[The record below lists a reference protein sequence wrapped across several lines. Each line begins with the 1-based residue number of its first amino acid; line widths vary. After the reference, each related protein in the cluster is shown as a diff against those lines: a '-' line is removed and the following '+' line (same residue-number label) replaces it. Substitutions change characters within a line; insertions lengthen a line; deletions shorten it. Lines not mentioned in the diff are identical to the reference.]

1 MAASHEEKRDGE
13 SGRFGWDRSKIV
25 EASNGETNVQP
36 YLMISNR
43 NRDGDGLGND
53 LASLAFYNADA
64 ATQPSELK
72 NLSAWTKITR
82 AAFIAQLKEIADG
95 FPMFPDCEHEKQSHL
110 CVFVHGYNTSWAS
123 ALDDYLDVKTRLIE
137 AGNLGQAIL
146 YSWPSKGSVAGYLP
160 DREDARESAPD
171 LAQLFVDLSD
181 YLTRKQR
188 VAAET
193 NDPAKL
199 CKAKISVI
207 AHSMGAY
214 VIEEALAAASK
225 RLNNPQL
232 VSLINQLVLVA
243 ADIDNDLFQISKPSD
258 GDGSL
263 MANLCY
269 RIAALY
275 TGLDSVLGMSAG
287 LKHFGTRR
295 LGRSGLSDRS
305 NVWDNVFDFDI
316 TAYVNRNDVSIHSA
330 VFDSAPAIEIV
341 DNILRGV
348 DRNYIAEKV
357 GPFVLP
363 VAQPA

>member
-1 MAASHEEKRDGE
+1 MR
-13 SGRFGWDRSKIV
+13 
-25 EASNGETNVQP
+25 P

-43 NRDGDGLGND
+43 NRDGDALGDD
-53 LASLAFYNADA
+53 LATLAFYRADA
-64 ATQPSELK
+64 ATTPDALK
-72 NLSAWTKITR
+72 KLSAWTKITR
-82 AAFIAQLKEIADG
+82 AVFCAQLKDIADG
-95 FPMFPDCEHEKQSHL
+95 FPMIPDCEHEKQSHL
-110 CVFVHGYNTSWAS
+110 CLFVHGYNTDWSG
-123 ALDDYLDVKTRLIE
+123 ALDDYLDVKNHLIE

-171 LAQLFVDLSD
+171 LAQLFVDLND
-181 YLTRKQR
+181 YLVKKQR
-188 VAAET
+188 IAADT

-214 VIEEALAAASK
+214 VIEEALVAASK

-232 VSLINQLVLVA
+232 VSLVNQLVLIA
-243 ADIDNDLFQISKPSD
+243 ADIDNDLFQTSKPTD
-258 GDGSL
+258 GDGLL

-295 LGRSGLSDRS
+295 LGRSGLSDRN

-316 TAYVNRNDVSIHSA
+316 TAYINRNDASIHSA
-330 VFDSAPAIEIV
+330 VFDSTPAIDIV
-341 DNILRGV
+341 ENILRGI
-348 DRNYIAEKV
+348 DRNYIAEKIS
-357 GPFVLP
+357 PFVQP
-363 VAQPA
+363 VLQPA